1 MRSSTGRELLSMPGP
16 SNMPDRVLRAMH
28 RAAPDIY
35 GGPLIGLTESVLR
48 DLRRVAGTDGAC
60 AIYIGNG
67 HAVWEASVANI
78 LGPGDRALFA
88 VNGRFGHGWAETA
101 RRMGVDVEILDFGW
115 RGAVDPGRVEARLR
129 ADRDH
134 AIRAV
139 LAVQTDTA
147 SSARNDV
154 PALRAA
160 LDAAGHPALLII
172 DCIASLACDRFEM
185 DAWGV
190 DVMIAASQKGLMTPP
205 GVAFTFHGEKAEAA
219 GAGCPS
225 PYWDWRPRVRPDR
238 FADRFCGTAPTHH
251 LYGLREALDMIAE
264 EGLEAV
270 WERHEVQARA
280 VWAAVE
286 AWGAGGALALNVAEP
301 AARSRAVT
309 TVRTGPGEAL
319 RLRGWCRDAAGV
331 TLGVGMPG
339 PGDDADDLFR
349 IGHMGHLNPVMLLG
363 ALASIETGLGAL
375 GVAHGSGGAAA
386 AGRVLAGNGGIAPVS
401 AARVEVGAAAE

>member
-1 MRSSTGRELLSMPGP
+1 MSLSQGREVLSMPGP

-35 GGPLIGLTESVLR
+35 GGPLIDLTATVLR
-48 DLRRVAGTDGAC
+48 DLRKLAGTQGDC

-67 HAVWEASVANI
+67 HAVWEASVSNI
-78 LGPGDRALFA
+78 LAPGDKALFA

-101 RRMGVDVEILDFGW
+101 LRMGVDAEVMDFGW
-115 RGAVDPGRVEARLR
+115 RGAIDPVRVEKRLR

-134 AIRAV
+134 SIRAV
-139 LAVQTDTA
+139 LAVETDTA
-147 SSARNDV
+147 TSARNDV
-154 PALRAA
+154 RALRPA
-160 LDAAGHPALLII
+160 LDAAGHPALLAI
-172 DCIASLACDRFEM
+172 DCIASLGCDRFEM

-205 GVAFTFHGEKAEAA
+205 GVAFTFHGPKAETL
-219 GAGCPS
+219 GLTSPS
-225 PYWDWRPRVRPDR
+225 PYWDWRPRVRPER
-238 FADRFCGTAPTHH
+238 FADHFCGTAPTHH

-264 EGLEAV
+264 EGLENV
-270 WERHEVQARA
+270 WARHDAQARA

-286 AWGAGGALALNVAEP
+286 AWGAEGALALNVAEP

-309 TVRTGPGEAL
+309 TVRTGPGDAT
-319 RLRGWCRDAAGV
+319 RLRGWCSDEAGV

-339 PGDDADDLFR
+339 PDDDADSLFR

-363 ALASIETGLGAL
+363 ALASIEAGLGAL
-375 GVAHGSGGAAA
+375 GIAHRAGGVAA
-386 AGRVLAGNGGIAPVS
+386 AGRILAGAGGMTPVATAPMDVDT
-401 AARVEVGAAAE
+401 AAE